1 MQIMSIA
8 LKIEQ
13 EQFIQKKL
21 NSGKYGSADEV
32 IFEAFRLL
40 EERDKHY
47 EQWLRD
53 TRQKVADGLA
63 QLDRG
68 EGLDGETVVSY
79 YQNLQEQKQDPVF
92 LLKQSGF
99 IGCADG
105 DPNLSTNYKK
115 TLKTILNK
123 KHDHR

>member
-1 MQIMSIA
+1 MSIA

-13 EQFIQKKL
+13 EQFIEKKL
-21 NSGKYGSADEV
+21 KTGKYSSADEV

-40 EERDKHY
+40 EERDRHY
-47 EQWLRD
+47 EQWLQD
-53 TRQKVADGLA
+53 TRQKVTDGLA

-68 EGLDGETVVSY
+68 EGLDGESVVSY
-79 YQNLQEQKQDPVF
+79 YQNRQEQKQDPAF

-105 DPNLSTNYKK
+105 DPNLSTNYKR

>member
-21 NSGKYGSADEV
+21 KSGKYSSVDEV

-40 EERDKHY
+40 EERDQHY
-47 EQWLRD
+47 EQWLQD

-63 QLDRG
+63 QLDQG
-68 EGLDGETVVSY
+68 EVLDGKSVMAR
-79 YQNLQEQKQDPVF
+79 
-92 LLKQSGF
+92 LKE
-99 IGCADG
+99 
-105 DPNLSTNYKK
+105 
-115 TLKTILNK
+115 
-123 KHDHR
+123 RVRM

>member
-1 MQIMSIA
+1 MSIA

-47 EQWLRD
+47 EQWLQD
-53 TRQKVADGLA
+53 TRQKVSEGLA

-68 EGLDGETVVSY
+68 EGIDSETVMTR
-79 YQNLQEQKQDPVF
+79 LKEQVRNARKNHQ
-92 LLKQSGF
+92 
-99 IGCADG
+99 
-105 DPNLSTNYKK
+105 
-115 TLKTILNK
+115 
-123 KHDHR
+123 

>member
-1 MQIMSIA
+1 MSIT
-8 LKIEQ
+8 LKNEQ

-47 EQWLRD
+47 EQWLQD
-53 TRQKVADGLA
+53 TRNKVADGLA

-68 EGLDGETVVSY
+68 EGLDGESVVSN
-79 YQNLQEQKQDPVF
+79 YQNLQNQKQDPAF

-115 TLKTILNK
+115 TLKTILNRK
-123 KHDHR
+123 YDHR

>member
-1 MQIMSIA
+1 MSIA
-8 LKIEQ
+8 LKNEQ

-40 EERDKHY
+40 EESDKHY

-53 TRQKVADGLA
+53 TQQKVAEGLA

-68 EGLDGETVVSY
+68 EGLDSETVMAR
-79 YQNLQEQKQDPVF
+79 
-92 LLKQSGF
+92 LKERVRNARENHQ
-99 IGCADG
+99 
-105 DPNLSTNYKK
+105 
-115 TLKTILNK
+115 
-123 KHDHR
+123 